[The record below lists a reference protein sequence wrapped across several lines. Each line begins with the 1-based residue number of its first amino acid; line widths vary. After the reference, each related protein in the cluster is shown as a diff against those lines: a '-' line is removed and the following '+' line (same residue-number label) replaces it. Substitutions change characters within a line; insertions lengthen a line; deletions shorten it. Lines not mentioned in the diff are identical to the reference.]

1 MSVYLETNSLRK
13 LTSYKCEESVCTS
26 IFSIFEL
33 LSGITEKEF
42 EIRKACL
49 RRIKEQKIE
58 IKSPM
63 VDKLFVNLMGI
74 TDDTKYNQFAYE
86 MIMDVYHAVLK
97 AENYSSYNDISLL
110 ITNINNIRER
120 IHARTWLRSWDGK
133 ISDISN
139 HLNPIF
145 ENENKEYIKQIYN
158 KDGRAG
164 LAKHFWWKM
173 YDARIDEERLSHAE
187 AFVGADVVADVRQK
201 ADTLF
206 SKYNFKLFFTAQ
218 AVIFSEAFF
227 INGNTQNSNNPS
239 DLLHLLYLNEND
251 KFVSNDKIY
260 QKIVEACPD
269 FKLIVLN
276 NEKNLADLNM
286 K

>member
-13 LTSYKCEESVCTS
+13 LTSYKCEEPVCTS

-33 LSGITEKEF
+33 LSGITEKDF

-49 RRIKEQKIE
+49 RRIKEHEIE
-58 IKSPM
+58 IKGPM
-63 VDKLFVNLMGI
+63 IDKLFLDIMGI
-74 TDDTKYNQFAYE
+74 TDNTKYNQFAYK
-86 MIMDVYHAVLK
+86 MIMDIYCAVLE
-97 AENYSSYNDISLL
+97 AENYSSYNDISLSV
-110 ITNINNIRER
+110 TNINNINET
-120 IHARTWLRSWDGK
+120 IHALTWLRKWDSN
-133 ISDISN
+133 ISDIIN

-158 KDGRAG
+158 KDGVVG
-164 LAKHFWWKM
+164 LAKHFWWEM
-173 YDARIDEERLSHAE
+173 YDARIDENRLSHAE
-187 AFVGADVVADVRQK
+187 AFVGPDVVAGVRQK

-218 AVIFSEAFF
+218 AVIFAEAFF

-239 DLLHLLYLNEND
+239 DLLHLLYLDEND
-251 KFVSNDKIY
+251 KFVSNDNIY
-260 QKIVEACPD
+260 QKIARACPD
-269 FKLIVLN
+269 FKLIALN
-276 NEKNLADLNM
+276 NEKSLADLNI